1 MGLIRF
7 CLIFLALAGPAS
19 AAKLFLTTEVYPP
32 YNLQNDDGSVA
43 GVYIDQLKIVL
54 EDTGTDYE
62 VAVMPWARAIAL
74 ATTQAMHCVFATA
87 RTSEREKLFKWVSP
101 IHSDRNILVARQ
113 NADINVSSLEDAR
126 KYRVGTQRGDYTEV
140 LLGNLGFEHV
150 DVGADFQITL
160 HKLKAG
166 RIDLMP
172 MSESTFKSQPPGT
185 FREVITLARQQTG
198 SCLQQKRSRRGHCK
212 IAGAAGQAD
221 RRWNATAHIRPL
233 QTRQPLSARSPHPKN
248 P

>member
-7 CLIFLALAGPAS
+7 CLIFLALASPAG

-32 YNLQNDDGSVA
+32 YNLQASDGSVA

-74 ATTQAMHCVFATA
+74 ATTQPMHCVFATA
-87 RTSEREKLFKWVSP
+87 RTPEREKLFKWVSP
-101 IHSDRNILVARQ
+101 IHSDRNILVTRH
-113 NADINVSSLEDAR
+113 NADINVSNLADAR
-126 KYRVGTQRGDYTEV
+126 KYRVGTQRGDYTEA
-140 LLGNLGFEHV
+140 LLGTLGFPEV

-172 MSESTFKSQPPGT
+172 MSESTFKGLPAGT
-185 FREVITLARQQTG
+185 FKEVMTLARQQLGLACNKSVPDEVISKLQARLDRLIADGT
-198 SCLQQKRSRRGHCK
+198 QQK
-212 IAGAAGQAD
+212 IYD
-221 RRWNATAHIRPL
+221 RYHL
-233 QTRQPLSARSPHPKN
+233 VSP
-248 P
+248 

>member
-7 CLIFLALAGPAS
+7 CLLFLALAGQAS

-32 YNLQNDDGSVA
+32 YNLQASDGSVA

-54 EDTGTDYE
+54 EETGTDYE

-87 RTSEREKLFKWVSP
+87 RTPEREKLFKWVSP
-101 IHSDRNILVARQ
+101 IHSDRNILVARH
-113 NADINVSSLEDAR
+113 NADIDVSSLEGAK
-126 KYRVGTQRGDYTEV
+126 KYRVGTQRGDYTET
-140 LLGNLGFEHV
+140 LLETLGFPHV

-172 MSESTFKSQPPGT
+172 MSESTFKSLPANT
-185 FREVITLARQQTG
+185 FKEVTTLSRQQLG
-198 SCLQQKRSRRGHCK
+198 LACNKSVPDEIIAKLQARLDRL
-212 IAGAAGQAD
+212 IADGTQQRIFD
-221 RRWNATAHIRPL
+221 RYNL
-233 QTRQPLSARSPHPKN
+233 VSP
-248 P
+248 